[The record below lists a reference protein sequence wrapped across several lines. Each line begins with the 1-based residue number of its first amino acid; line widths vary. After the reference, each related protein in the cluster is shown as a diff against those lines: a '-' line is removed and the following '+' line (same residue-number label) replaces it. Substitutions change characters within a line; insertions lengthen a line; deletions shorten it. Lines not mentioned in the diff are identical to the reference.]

1 VYERYTEQARQVIVL
16 AQEEARLMQHSH
28 VGTEHLLLGIAR
40 LEDDAAA
47 HALRKQGLDLQRTRA
62 EVVRHVPVGDHVES
76 GEIPLTAAAKGA
88 LDVALREALGLG
100 HDAVAPGHLL
110 LGVLRQ
116 ADGVARRIL
125 VEAAGDVHTVR
136 ETIVTAIGQA
146 APMRLPLGEPP
157 PEEDAQLL
165 LTILARGGHAAVLLR
180 SRGIDEDAVRKLLG
194 HP

>member
-1 VYERYTEQARQVIVL
+1 MFERYTEQARQAIVL

-28 VGTEHLLLGIAR
+28 IGTEHLLLGIAR

-47 HALRKQGLDLQRTRA
+47 QALRKLGLDLQRTRA
-62 EVVRHVPVGDHVES
+62 EVVRHVPVGERTES
-76 GEIPLTAAAKGA
+76 GQIPFTAAATGA
-88 LDVALREALGLG
+88 LEVALREALGLG
-100 HDAVAPGHLL
+100 HDAVTPGHLL

-125 VEAAGDVHTVR
+125 VEAGGDVHTVR

-146 APMRLPLGEPP
+146 APMRLPLVEPS

-165 LTILARGGHAAVLLR
+165 LAILARGGHAAVLLR
-180 SRGIDEDAVRKLLG
+180 SRGIDEDAVRTLLG